1 MFSLACLE
9 QLGDI
14 LGDEKRMVINLTRL
28 GETVFSFSSF
38 FWSCL
43 QLEALMRK
51 RTVNTLEI
59 SFSLFQMT
67 NLAHECLGRLVWLD
81 VTQNNGEKCFR
92 AQSLRTQPGRS
103 LLERTFFVVPIAG
116 IFQMGKPTCFYFKVL
131 FSL

>member
-1 MFSLACLE
+1 
-9 QLGDI
+9 
-14 LGDEKRMVINLTRL
+14 
-28 GETVFSFSSF
+28 
-38 FWSCL
+38 
-43 QLEALMRK
+43 MRK